1 MRAARGKNRILPS
14 ASRHPPVEPL
24 RHARIS
30 LLFRSGRVRGVWRG
44 IAPAR
49 GAWRWVWGAPYPCQ
63 ESRRAMTQAARF
75 PPRRRRHTV
84 SRVTICSRITPPFI
98 QTPAAEM
105 SQGPGHHRLPP
116 PFAGG
121 SESYLPSPGKETAR
135 SSRGMMAKG
144 HGSTTRAAGIPRSRE
159 NPATGAVR
167 SLPARV
173 WPSARFWTAANRNV
187 TTKAQRYPIEFTG
200 NSLYF
205 CGVFFCLSAGTARTG
220 ARESHTAAPV
230 AGFSRE
236 RGISWIVSGREFFGY
251 PLTHSLASVRAAYGH
266 DQAPCSRS
274 RTPSPD

>member
-1 MRAARGKNRILPS
+1 MHRLMNGWIRESPESGSKAPGITLSIRACPRCMAWNRS
-14 ASRHPPVEPL
+14 S
-24 RHARIS
+24 
-30 LLFRSGRVRGVWRG
+30 
-44 IAPAR
+44 
-49 GAWRWVWGAPYPCQ
+49 
-63 ESRRAMTQAARF
+63 
-75 PPRRRRHTV
+75 PRRMAMGLGSAISVPGVQAGDDPGGAV
-84 SRVTICSRITPPFI
+84 SAQAPEAHRLAGHHLLQDHPPPFI

-220 ARESHTAAPV
+220 ARESRTAAPV

-236 RGISWIVSGREFFGY
+236 RSISWIVSGREFFGY